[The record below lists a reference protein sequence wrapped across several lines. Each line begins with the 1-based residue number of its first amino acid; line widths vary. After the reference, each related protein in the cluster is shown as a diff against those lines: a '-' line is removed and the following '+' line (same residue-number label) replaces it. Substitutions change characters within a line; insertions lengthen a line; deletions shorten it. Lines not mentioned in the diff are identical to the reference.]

1 MPVTYSELSAGPST
15 RRANGDPEP
24 ESRPTQAS
32 TSSSQMTV
40 KALREFAASR
50 GLPTSGS
57 KKQLIDR
64 LAGVEGAGSERRS

>member
-1 MPVTYSELSAGPST
+1 MPVTYTEESEGPST
-15 RRANGDPEP
+15 RGLSGDG
-24 ESRPTQAS
+24 ESRPTTAA

-40 KALREFAASR
+40 AALRELAADR

-64 LAGVEGAGSERRS
+64 LAGVEGS